1 MTIKVS
7 MKKVMTT
14 KAAMTKA
21 ATKLNSAF
29 TAPHTQ
35 AQRHL
40 GSQWRQ
46 WLLAGA
52 AAVTLSFTSMTAM
65 AKPVTGEQSPDFTL
79 KSRDSG
85 NMKLSEQRGNIVL
98 VNFWASWCGPCREEL
113 PAFEELYQEYQD
125 MGVEILAVNVDDE
138 AAKADVLLQDIEVT
152 FPVLYDT
159 SGEVSKLYDV
169 NAMPT
174 TVLVDRDGNVRLLH
188 PGYRKGDEKKYE
200 KAIKMLMRE

>member
-1 MTIKVS
+1 MTIMNKTLSTMLVTGTTVIALSLAS
-7 MKKVMTT
+7 M
-14 KAAMTKA
+14 
-21 ATKLNSAF
+21 SAF
-29 TAPHTQ
+29 
-35 AQRHL
+35 
-40 GSQWRQ
+40 
-46 WLLAGA
+46 
-52 AAVTLSFTSMTAM
+52 
-65 AKPVTGEQSPDFTL
+65 AKPASGELSPDFTL
-79 KSRDSG
+79 KSKDGG
-85 NMKLSEQRGNIVL
+85 NIKLSEQRGNIVL

-138 AAKADVLLQDIEVT
+138 AEKADVLLQDIEVS

-159 SGEVSKLYDV
+159 SGEVSELYDV
-169 NAMPT
+169 SAMPT

>member
-1 MTIKVS
+1 MKTNLASNAARKSPLNFRKLIVVGTAILGLSLAS
-7 MKKVMTT
+7 MSSV
-14 KAAMTKA
+14 
-21 ATKLNSAF
+21 
-29 TAPHTQ
+29 
-35 AQRHL
+35 
-40 GSQWRQ
+40 
-46 WLLAGA
+46 
-52 AAVTLSFTSMTAM
+52 
-65 AKPVTGEQSPDFTL
+65 AKPTSGEQSPDFTL
-79 KSRDSG
+79 KSRDGG
-85 NMKLSEQRGNIVL
+85 NIKLSEQRGNIVL

-138 AAKADVLLQDIEVT
+138 AEKANVLLQDIEVS
-152 FPVLYDT
+152 FPVLFDT
-159 SGEVSKLYDV
+159 AGDVSKLYDV

>member
-1 MTIKVS
+1 MMTY
-7 MKKVMTT
+7 MKRIFAVPTSSSRNRGS
-14 KAAMTKA
+14 
-21 ATKLNSAF
+21 ATFSINSC
-29 TAPHTQ
+29 
-35 AQRHL
+35 
-40 GSQWRQ
+40 
-46 WLLAGA
+46 LAIGA
-52 AAVTLSFTSMTAM
+52 LVLSLALSSASTI
-65 AKPVTGEQSPDFTL
+65 AKPVTGEKSPDFTL
-79 KSRDSG
+79 KSRDGG

-138 AAKADVLLQDIEVT
+138 AEKANVLLQDIEVS
-152 FPVLYDT
+152 FPVLFDT